1 MPIALP
7 SAKVSMTDVTFLSV
21 FPSSKMA
28 SSSRSLVLSIF
39 KRLQRTTQFVFQGD
53 TKVIDAA
60 RMEINNEF
68 RSKMDVVDPK
78 EMVRLVGMAEE
89 SDKILR

>member
-1 MPIALP
+1 
-7 SAKVSMTDVTFLSV
+7 
-21 FPSSKMA
+21 
-28 SSSRSLVLSIF
+28 
-39 KRLQRTTQFVFQGD
+39 
-53 TKVIDAA
+53 
-60 RMEINNEF
+60 MEINNEF